1 MMKMRTLL
9 NTAAGILALT
19 VCGLTA
25 CASNTGAAAGRLS
38 RTGGAAMQLF
48 SKMPVVFDPSIVP
61 DGYNE
66 TDGIIRLGNGRIAL
80 KKLDLPAYTRDV
92 SVKLKLT
99 LVSNGDPW
107 DKTGSCFVIP
117 KDSPINLLSI
127 AKDERTYPA
136 VDEAALEHFVGI
148 VPAED
153 YKPTVELLRFITPF
167 GVGHFS
173 KQSSE
178 KIAKMKPVYIEE
190 WADSVT
196 WEQDIT
202 DLYPLLA
209 NGAYIGVYIDTW
221 TKEGYLVDAE
231 LTITESPIKEDI
243 MPIRHV
249 EPLINT
255 VFYLGQHIP
264 DIFARKTVTI
274 PFELPKGAKNV
285 ALKYIVTGHG
295 GHEGGDEFTKRENII
310 SLDGKELYR
319 FTPWR
324 QDCAS
329 FRRFNPSSGVWLE
342 PRTAR
347 YISETGWAEKEI
359 EEPIAS
365 SDLSRSN
372 WCPGSDVYPV
382 KIPLDIK
389 AGKHT
394 VSIAIPQAQAS
405 SGEKYNHWLV
415 SAYLVWEME

>member
-1 MMKMRTLL
+1 MKMRTLL

-80 KKLDLPAYTRDV
+80 KKLDLPAYMRDV

-178 KIAKMKPVYIEE
+178 KIAKMKENYI
-190 WADSVT
+190 
-196 WEQDIT
+196 
-202 DLYPLLA
+202 
-209 NGAYIGVYIDTW
+209 
-221 TKEGYLVDAE
+221 
-231 LTITESPIKEDI
+231 
-243 MPIRHV
+243 
-249 EPLINT
+249 
-255 VFYLGQHIP
+255 
-264 DIFARKTVTI
+264 
-274 PFELPKGAKNV
+274 
-285 ALKYIVTGHG
+285 
-295 GHEGGDEFTKRENII
+295 
-310 SLDGKELYR
+310 
-319 FTPWR
+319 
-324 QDCAS
+324 
-329 FRRFNPSSGVWLE
+329 
-342 PRTAR
+342 
-347 YISETGWAEKEI
+347 
-359 EEPIAS
+359 
-365 SDLSRSN
+365 
-372 WCPGSDVYPV
+372 
-382 KIPLDIK
+382 
-389 AGKHT
+389 
-394 VSIAIPQAQAS
+394 
-405 SGEKYNHWLV
+405 
-415 SAYLVWEME
+415 